1 MLVLGG
7 DLTKCGGCS
16 SESRNT
22 GGTAGVVTSGVVSM
36 VRSME
41 KRSRSHQNDRANY
54 PFQKSEAQHLSL
66 TKLNCGT
73 CVLKML
79 PLKNFEILVSMSVLC
94 VFWSDHQRSPS
105 FTFFHFSQSVSR
117 NKTS

>member
-22 GGTAGVVTSGVVSM
+22 GGTAGVGTSGVVSM
-36 VRSME
+36 VCSTE
-41 KRSRSHQNDRANY
+41 KRSRSHQNDRADY
-54 PFQKSEAQHLSL
+54 PNEAQHLSL

-79 PLKNFEILVSMSVLC
+79 PLKNFAFVSIMCLLARSSKKSVLYFLSLFTKCLQKQDILEIL
-94 VFWSDHQRSPS
+94 
-105 FTFFHFSQSVSR
+105 
-117 NKTS
+117 